1 MIVKFFGNRGGG
13 SAKASMD
20 YLRGKDQEREGA
32 TVLKGDPDL
41 SQSIAEGLE
50 FKNNYTVGCL
60 SFEERDL
67 PMKEKREIME
77 KFEKT
82 MFAGLEEDQYN
93 ISWIEHTDKGRLELN
108 FYIPNVEMTTQ
119 KRLQPYYDRADRPL
133 VDNFKKVINQEYG
146 LTNPDAPEKSQLL
159 KMDLTTPRSVK
170 ELKDGVNSLI
180 VAEVAKGEIES
191 QEQIIELFGKAGLE
205 VTRATKR
212 SISIK
217 NPDGGR
223 NIRFDGELYG
233 KEFYEK
239 TRTIEEL
246 REYARGE
253 QTGES
258 GDYQLDNERDYE
270 RNKAKLEREI
280 ERRTERNNALYPHL
294 ADYGGSLD
302 NYYGSELVPLDMDRV
317 ASKQRLQSPKELEGS
332 ISPIRRVREIYQ
344 SREGTT
350 GLRREGQ
357 SPVYLHEPP
366 RQEENA
372 SLEERG
378 RTKRHK
384 NRGLKGFINELSKR
398 TKNTL
403 QGIRGKAT
411 TLAERAREIAAYM
424 HQTKERK
431 QRTSD
436 RERGIS
442 DFNQA
447 IHGLDREAR
456 NSNEHVENRKPEI
469 QKTDRRIAQID
480 RQLERERNRGKD
492 RGMSMSR

>member
-119 KRLQPYYDRADRPL
+119 KRLQPYYDRVDRPL
-133 VDNFKKVINQEYG
+133 VDNFKKVINHEYG

-258 GDYQLDNERDYE
+258 GDHQLDNERDHE

-280 ERRTERNNALYPHL
+280 ERRTERNNALYPQL
-294 ADYGGSLD
+294 ADYGGGLD
-302 NYYGSELVPLDMDRV
+302 NDHGSEFVRLGVDRV
-317 ASKQRLQSPKELEGS
+317 ASEQREQRTSEIESSGSELQ
-332 ISPIRRVREIYQ
+332 RVRAFYQ
-344 SREGTT
+344 SR
-350 GLRREGQ
+350 Q
-357 SPVYLHEPP
+357 DSDY
-366 RQEENA
+366 
-372 SLEERG
+372 EERG
-378 RTKRHK
+378 RENNLHHIEEQESGSVQERTLHRNHK
-384 NRGLKGFINELSKR
+384 PRGLKGFINELSKR

>member
-133 VDNFKKVINQEYG
+133 VDNFKKVINHEYG

-258 GDYQLDNERDYE
+258 GDHQLDNERDHE

-280 ERRTERNNALYPHL
+280 ERRTERHNALYPQL

-302 NYYGSELVPLDMDRV
+302 HDYGSELVRLGVDRV
-317 ASKQRLQSPKELEGS
+317 ASEERERRTREVKSGGSELQS
-332 ISPIRRVREIYQ
+332 VRAFYE
-344 SREGTT
+344 SRHD
-350 GLRREGQ
+350 RD
-357 SPVYLHEPP
+357 Y
-366 RQEENA
+366 
-372 SLEERG
+372 EERG
-378 RTKRHK
+378 RENPLHHIEEQESERVQERTLHRNHK
-384 NRGLKGFINELSKR
+384 PRGLKGFINELSKR

>member
-60 SFEERDL
+60 SFEERNL

-133 VDNFKKVINQEYG
+133 VDNFKKVINHEYG

-239 TRTIEEL
+239 IRTIEEL

-258 GDYQLDNERDYE
+258 GDHQLDNERDHE

-280 ERRTERNNALYPHL
+280 ERRTERHNALYPQL

-302 NYYGSELVPLDMDRV
+302 HDHGSEFVRLGVDRV
-317 ASKQRLQSPKELEGS
+317 ASEQREQRTSEIESSGSELQ
-332 ISPIRRVREIYQ
+332 RVRAFYQ
-344 SREGTT
+344 SR
-350 GLRREGQ
+350 Q
-357 SPVYLHEPP
+357 DSDY
-366 RQEENA
+366 
-372 SLEERG
+372 EERG
-378 RTKRHK
+378 RENNLHHIEEQESGSVQERTLHRNHK
-384 NRGLKGFINELSKR
+384 PRGLKGFINELSKR

-456 NSNEHVENRKPEI
+456 NSNEYVENRKSEI
-469 QKTDRRIAQID
+469 QRTDRTIAKID
-480 RQLERERNRGKD
+480 RQLERERDRGKD
-492 RGMSMSR
+492 KGMSFSR

>member
-20 YLRGKDQEREGA
+20 YLRGKDREREGA

-41 SQSIAEGLE
+41 SQSIAESLE

-82 MFAGLEEDQYN
+82 MFAGLKEDQYN
-93 ISWIEHTDKGRLELN
+93 IAWIEHTDKGRLELN

-133 VDNFKKVINQEYG
+133 VDTFKKVVNQEYG
-146 LTNPDAPEKSQLL
+146 LTNPDAPEKRQLL

-170 ELKDGVNSLI
+170 ELKESVNSLI
-180 VAEVAKGEIES
+180 ADRVGKGEIKS
-191 QEQIIELFGKAGLE
+191 QEEIVGIFEKAGLE
-205 VTRATKR
+205 VTRATKK

-258 GDYQLDNERDYE
+258 GDHQLDNERDHE
-270 RNKAKLEREI
+270 RNQAKLEREI
-280 ERRTERNNALYPHL
+280 ERRTERHNALYPQL
-294 ADYGGSLD
+294 ANYGDRLD
-302 NYYGSELVPLDMDRV
+302 NDYRSEPMRLGVDRV
-317 ASKQRLQSPKELEGS
+317 ASEQQERKPSEVESGGSELQR
-332 ISPIRRVREIYQ
+332 IRAFYQ
-344 SREGTT
+344 SR
-350 GLRREGQ
+350 Q
-357 SPVYLHEPP
+357 NS
-366 RQEENA
+366 NI
-372 SLEERG
+372 EERG
-378 RTKRHK
+378 RENSVYHNAEQERQSVQERPLHRDHQP
-384 NRGLKGFINELSKR
+384 RGLKGFINELSKR
-398 TKNTL
+398 TKSTL
-403 QGIRGKAT
+403 QGIRERASGFK
-411 TLAERAREIAAYM
+411 ERAREITAFM
-424 HQTKERK
+424 HKAEERK
-431 QRTSD
+431 Q
-436 RERGIS
+436 GINES
-442 DFNQA
+442 YRVIRDFHEAAQGIN
-447 IHGLDREAR
+447 READHH
-456 NSNEHVENRKPEI
+456 NEHAESREQQI
-469 QKTDRRIAQID
+469 QRTDRTIAQVN
-480 RQLERERNRGKD
+480 RQLSRQKEREND
-492 RGMSMSR
+492 RGMGMSL

>member
-133 VDNFKKVINQEYG
+133 VDNFKKVINHEYG

-170 ELKDGVNSLI
+170 ELKDGVNILI

-258 GDYQLDNERDYE
+258 GDHQLDNERDHE

-280 ERRTERNNALYPHL
+280 ERRTERNNALYPQL
-294 ADYGGSLD
+294 ADYGGGLD
-302 NYYGSELVPLDMDRV
+302 NDHGSEFVRLGVDRV
-317 ASKQRLQSPKELEGS
+317 ASEQREQRTSEIESSGSELQ
-332 ISPIRRVREIYQ
+332 RVRAFYQ
-344 SREGTT
+344 SR
-350 GLRREGQ
+350 Q
-357 SPVYLHEPP
+357 DSDY
-366 RQEENA
+366 
-372 SLEERG
+372 EERG
-378 RTKRHK
+378 RENNLHHIEEQESGSVQERILHRNHK
-384 NRGLKGFINELSKR
+384 PRGLKGFINELSKR

-436 RERGIS
+436 RERGII

-456 NSNEHVENRKPEI
+456 RSNEHVENRKPEI